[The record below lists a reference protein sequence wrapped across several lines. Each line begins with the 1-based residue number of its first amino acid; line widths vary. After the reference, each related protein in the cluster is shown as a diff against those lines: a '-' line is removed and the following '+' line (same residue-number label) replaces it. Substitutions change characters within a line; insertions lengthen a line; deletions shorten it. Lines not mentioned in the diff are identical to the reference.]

1 MIFIIRQNQWSNT
14 MSGKIGKYVYKNERV
29 LKEFLGGLLKRL
41 GGRKASGTVK
51 KLMQDPEVK
60 KYVKSTKAYAKKTA
74 DRRKKDPE
82 YDKFLKSMG
91 L

>member
-1 MIFIIRQNQWSNT
+1 
-14 MSGKIGKYVYKNERV
+14 
-29 LKEFLGGLLKRL
+29 
-41 GGRKASGTVK
+41 
-51 KLMQDPEVK
+51 MQDPEVK

-74 DRRKKDPE
+74 DRRKTDPE